1 MASIAATSHAVAPA
15 AFAAAVPR
23 VATSESSTVRAFTG
37 LRSAPLI
44 ARESAAQSLGVQNG
58 SRVSCMQ
65 VHFLK
70 GALWCFLS
78 FVVPIFFF
86 FGFAVLWVAP
96 CNVVGCVSAVGM
108 SSLMLFP
115 GWFVF
120 AGMGPNGKQE
130 VRDLVLLAAIDQWPN
145 RQADW
150 LYAREQL
157 DPLPWIRLGKFC
169 SLFGNCTMPIAVV
182 KWKQWLT
189 MCSADIR

>member
-1 MASIAATSHAVAPA
+1 MPL
-15 AFAAAVPR
+15 PR
-23 VATSESSTVRAFTG
+23 LHSQR
-37 LRSAPLI
+37 R
-44 ARESAAQSLGVQNG
+44 
-58 SRVSCMQ
+58 SRVSLLRSRRPCVPSPVSGPHLWSQ
-65 VHFLK
+65 GKVLRSLWACRTAAASVACRCTFK
-70 GALWCFLS
+70 GALWCFHS
-78 FVVPIFFF
+78 FVVPILFF
-86 FGFAVLWVAP
+86 FGFAVLWVAL

-108 SSLMLFP
+108 SSLMLGP